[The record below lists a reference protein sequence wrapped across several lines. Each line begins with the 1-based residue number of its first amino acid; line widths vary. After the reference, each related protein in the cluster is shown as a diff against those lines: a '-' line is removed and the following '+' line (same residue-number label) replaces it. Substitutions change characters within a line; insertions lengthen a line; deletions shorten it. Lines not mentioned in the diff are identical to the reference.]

1 MKGTGKDGASNPE
14 GQVTV
19 KKRRKAL
26 YFIPDVGNS
35 LVSTAVSNNNNN
47 SLITIY
53 NRTERKCN
61 ICP

>member
-14 GQVTV
+14 GRVTV

-35 LVSTAVSNNNNN
+35 LVSAAVGNNNN

-53 NRTERKCN
+53 SGTERRGN

>member
-1 MKGTGKDGASNPE
+1 MKGTEKDGASNPE

-19 KKRRKAL
+19 KKRRKAF
-26 YFIPDVGNS
+26 YFTPDVGNS
-35 LVSTAVSNNNNN
+35 LVSAAVSNNNS